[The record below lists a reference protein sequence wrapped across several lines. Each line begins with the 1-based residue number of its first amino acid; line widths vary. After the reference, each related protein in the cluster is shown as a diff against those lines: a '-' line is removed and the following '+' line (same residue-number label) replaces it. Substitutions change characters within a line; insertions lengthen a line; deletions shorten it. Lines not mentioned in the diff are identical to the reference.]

1 MTYSESRRSN
11 RMEAR
16 EAPQTH
22 NGVPVAARA
31 IEVSI
36 VMPCLNEEEA
46 IGRCVEE
53 ASRALAG
60 LGLAG
65 EVVVVDNGSSD
76 RSVAMASAAGAR
88 VIHEPD
94 RGYGNACRRGLSE
107 ARGRYLVMGD
117 ADGTY
122 DFGALPAFVEPL
134 QNGADMVVGNRLNRG
149 MEKGAMPW
157 LHRYVGNPIL
167 TGTMNVLFGS
177 DIGDAHCGLRSI
189 KKPCLE
195 QLDLVSPGM
204 EFASEFLI
212 EAVQHGA
219 TIEQVPIRYRR
230 RSGGHPKLRTFRDGL
245 RHVRLMLILSRNQR
259 HDHPRQPAPREWH
272 AALATGTDTIVDLTL
287 LGSPD
292 KQAVDLMALRSDAR
306 AHNADRV
313 DHV

>member
-1 MTYSESRRSN
+1 VTYSESRKSN

-22 NGVPVAARA
+22 NGVPLAGRA
-31 IEVSI
+31 IDVSI

-53 ASRALAG
+53 ASRALVE
-60 LGLAG
+60 LGISG

-76 RSVAMASAAGAR
+76 RSVVMAKAAGAR

-117 ADGTY
+117 SDGTY

-157 LHRYVGNPIL
+157 LHRYVGNPVL
-167 TGTMNVLFGS
+167 TGIMNVLFRS

-189 KKPCLE
+189 RKPYLE

-219 TIEQVPIRYRR
+219 RIEQVPIQYRR
-230 RSGGHPKLRTFRDGL
+230 RSGGQPKLRTFRDGL
-245 RHVRLMLILSRNQR
+245 RHLGLMLVRSRGQG
-259 HDHPRQPAPREWH
+259 HDHHRQTAPREWH
-272 AALATGTDTIVDLTL
+272 AALATGTDTIVDLNL
-287 LGSPD
+287 LHGSDLPAID
-292 KQAVDLMALRSDAR
+292 VVAVRSDAR

-313 DHV
+313 DHA